1 MTGAA
6 FVLWL
11 RQWLLPKVVAV
22 LTFNI
27 ALPLW
32 VFLVAGGW
40 FYFDKHSAIR
50 TAVNQAVTKLVAGAE
65 IEALNAKLAEEQRI
79 RQWSEAKEAEA
90 NRIAETERQ
99 ALQDLETNHALS
111 RLENRKRKDD
121 LAQLETR
128 PLPDGCRVDQYLLE
142 RLRNR

>member
-11 RQWLLPKVVAV
+11 RQCLLPKVVAV

-50 TAVNQAVTKLVAGAE
+50 TAVNQVVTKLVAGAE
-65 IEALNAKLAEEQRI
+65 IEALNAKLAEERRI

-90 NRIAETERQ
+90 KQIAETERQ
-99 ALQDLETNHALS
+99 AREALDTHFAQT

-121 LAQLETR
+121 LVQLETR
-128 PLPDGCRVDQYLLE
+128 PTPDGCRVDQYLLD
-142 RLRNR
+142 RMRNR